1 MEYLS
6 YVNTKMGTNNHQ
18 RFSTGNALPLCQLPF
33 GMVSFC
39 PQTERQE
46 GKQGWF
52 YNPNVPFM
60 EGIRLTH
67 QPSPWIGDYATIL
80 FMPQC
85 DVLGDTTSSAWSSF
99 LEDEC
104 ELRPDYIKVRLL
116 RPKCTLQLVPTQ
128 RCGVFKLDYE
138 REMTPYLSMLSTD
151 SRVELVENGSNDT
164 ITLHLHGAG
173 QADAPGFKGYLVVK
187 CKDFDKSKLSVIEND
202 GKQAIHIPLLSKNT
216 EVRVGLSYLSFE
228 QALLNMERE
237 VDKKS
242 FEELKEN
249 AKSNWEEK
257 LSRIKIE
264 ADEDTLKTFY
274 SCMYRVFLFPQKAYE
289 IDDSGRPAHY
299 APLLHAKRM
308 GVRYTGSGFWDTYRT
323 QFPLLS
329 MIAKEEYKEI
339 LKGFI
344 ADYKDGGWLPR
355 WSAMGEVGCMPSTL
369 IEPVIAD
376 GAIKGLLDDEDLFC
390 GFLGMAKNVLDR
402 SIEPIYGRRG
412 MDDFIKYGY
421 VPSDL
426 YRESVN
432 LTVDFSYGDYCVGTV
447 AGIILERYAQLDED
461 SPERSRFNMEALLLA
476 RDLYKLC
483 LSEERMGAY
492 KNLYNKERGFIVPRD
507 SEGVFKM
514 DFDPYE
520 WSGDYTESSAWQGL
534 FSPVHDLEGLA
545 KLMGGEERLLERLDQ
560 LISTEADFRVSG
572 YGSEIHEMSE
582 MAQGQIGQLA
592 ISNQPSFHIPFIYAY
607 FKQAVKTRQLV
618 RDITQKM
625 FSWDKGFPGDED
637 NGSMASWY
645 VLANIGRYPI
655 CPGKDKI
662 VKYKPLVKIIEI
674 KE

>member
-6 YVNTKMGTNNHQ
+6 YVNTKMGTNNNQ

-46 GKQGWF
+46 DKKGWF
-52 YNPNVPFM
+52 YNPNLPFM

-85 DVLGDTTSSAWSSF
+85 DVIGNTPGSVWSSF
-99 LEDEC
+99 LENEC
-104 ELRPDYIKVRLL
+104 VLRPDYIKVRLL
-116 RPKCTLQLVPTQ
+116 RPKCTLEVVPSQ
-128 RCGVFKLDYE
+128 RCGVFKLDFE
-138 REMTPYLSMLSTD
+138 RDMTPYFSMLTTEGKIEVVD
-151 SRVELVENGSNDT
+151 NNYGQDVVT
-164 ITLHLHGAG
+164 IQLEGTG
-173 QADAPGFKGYLVVK
+173 QADAPGFKGYLVVR
-187 CKDFDKSKLSVIEND
+187 CKDFDSSKLTVVEKE
-202 GKQAIHIPLLSKNT
+202 GKKAIHIPLFKKNV
-216 EVRVGLSYLSFE
+216 EVRVGLSYLSFD
-228 QALLNMERE
+228 QALLNMKRE
-237 VDKKS
+237 IDKKS
-242 FEELKEN
+242 FEELKKE
-249 AKSNWEEK
+249 ASEAWEEK

-264 ADEDTLKTFY
+264 ADENTLKTFY
-274 SCMYRVFLFPQKAYE
+274 SCMYRVFLFPHKAYE
-289 IDDSGRPAHY
+289 IDESGRPAHY
-299 APLLHAKRM
+299 APKQMTKKM

-344 ADYKDGGWLPR
+344 VDYKDGGWLPR

-376 GAIKGLLDDEDLFC
+376 GAIKGLLDDEDLYD
-390 GFLGMAKNVLDR
+390 GFLGMAKNVLER
-402 SIEPIYGRRG
+402 SLEPIYGRRG
-412 MDDFIKYGY
+412 MDDFVKYGY

-447 AGIILERYAQLDED
+447 AGIILNKYAQLNED
-461 SPERSRFNMEALLLA
+461 SDQRDKINMNALLLA
-476 RDLYKLC
+476 RDL
-483 LSEERMGAY
+483 
-492 KNLYNKERGFIVPRD
+492 NKECLRRATSYRRLYDEKSGFIVPRD
-507 SEGVFKM
+507 SEGNFKV

-520 WSGDYTESSAWQGL
+520 WSGDYTESCAWQGL

-545 KLMGGEERLLERLDQ
+545 KLMGGEDKLLKRLDD
-560 LISTEADFRVSG
+560 LVNAEADFRVSG
-572 YGSEIHEMSE
+572 YGGEIHEMTE
-582 MAQGQIGQLA
+582 LARGQLGQVA

-618 RDITQKM
+618 KDITKRT

-645 VLANIGRYPI
+645 VLASIGRYPI
-655 CPGKDKI
+655 CPGKDKL